1 MRRIIAGVVAA
12 GVLASGLAAA
22 VAFAPSSTGA
32 AQPGRAAADVHCPA
46 AAKLLPAEA
55 VARAADQ
62 ARIEGPHLYRGLG
75 AAVVTQSNLA
85 PYANARGK
93 EVKHQCGS
101 RAFHRTVVVGLLFPK
116 ELPSA
121 SLSQGTV
128 FVSLFATGYRV
139 WEKAH

>member
-1 MRRIIAGVVAA
+1 MRRTIPRLRAA
-12 GVLASGLAAA
+12 GILASALAATL
-22 VAFAPSSTGA
+22 AFGPASTGA
-32 AQPGRAAADVHCPA
+32 AQPSRAAGPVQCPA
-46 AAKLLPAEA
+46 SANVLPAEA

-62 ARIEGPHLYRGLG
+62 ARIEAPHLYGARG

-85 PYANARGK
+85 AYANARGK
-93 EVKHQCGS
+93 EVIHQCGA

-128 FVSLFATGYRV
+128 FVSLFATGYRM
-139 WEKAH
+139 WEVAH